1 MASSPKF
8 WRQESPLDSVI
19 SVIRRVYL
27 GKRVDEDFLYDLKV
41 LLETNDNISIVENND
56 IASKS
61 LPAPTKESQNFNIYQ
76 MRFWSKSLNT

>member
-1 MASSPKF
+1 MASNPKF
-8 WRQESPLDSVI
+8 RRQESALDTLI
-19 SVIRRVYL
+19 SVIRKTCL

-61 LPAPTKESQNFNIYQ
+61 LPVPTKESQNLNIYQ